1 MGTTTYG
8 DITPRTAAH
17 VVKDLL
23 KRGMPWL
30 IFEKFGQSKVL
41 PANSTQTINFR
52 RYFLEKTFTIPVG
65 NVMFNPQEYFNSQN
79 AAGADYGVAEGF
91 MNPASRTLTEGT
103 TPDATEMD
111 SQDYQASL
119 TQYGDRVVI
128 TDIVMDT
135 HEDNVLREAVDI
147 LGEQASILIE
157 KTRFNVLK
165 ACANVIYSD
174 TADTTR
180 VDVDKAFSLLMQ
192 RRVTRFLKRQLA
204 KPITSVVSSTPNYGT
219 EQIAPAFICIVHPDM
234 ESDLRAVASFVPVE
248 KYGSASSYESEIG
261 KIEDVRYLT
270 STIVQPFYAE
280 GALIGATGMV
290 AADATNLDVY
300 PMIYLARDAYGI
312 VAFKGANSLTP
323 MVVNPHASDS
333 DPLAQRGHVGWKG
346 YSATIIL
353 NDFWMV
359 RGEAAV
365 SDLAS

>member
-8 DITPRTAAH
+8 DITPRTAAY

-23 KRGMPWL
+23 KRGMPYL
-30 IFEKFGQSKVL
+30 CFEKFGQSKPL
-41 PANSTQTINFR
+41 PANATKTIQFR
-52 RYFLEKTFTIPVG
+52 RYFLEKTFTIPSG
-65 NVMFNPQEYFNSQN
+65 NAMFNPQEYFNDVEDD
-79 AAGADYGVAEGF
+79 ADTWSTAQDF
-91 MNPASRTLTEGT
+91 MNPSSRTLTEGT
-103 TPDATEMD
+103 TPDATELD
-111 SQDYQASL
+111 SQDYSASL

-128 TDIVMDT
+128 TDVVMDT

-147 LGEQASILIE
+147 LGEQAAVLIE

-165 ACANVIYSD
+165 ACANVVYSD
-174 TADTTR
+174 TADTAR
-180 VDVDKAFSLLMQ
+180 SDVDKAFSLLMQ
-192 RRVTRFLKRQLA
+192 RRITRFLKRQLA
-204 KPITSVVSSTPNYGT
+204 KPVTSVVKSTPAYGT
-219 EQIAPAFICIVHPDM
+219 EAIAPSFICIVHPDM
-234 ESDLRAVASFVPVE
+234 ESDLRAVASFVPCE
-248 KYGSASSYESEIG
+248 KYGSMTPYETEIG

-270 STIVQPFYAE
+270 STIVQPFYAT
-280 GALIGATGMV
+280 GAAVGSTGMV
-290 AADATNLDVY
+290 AADSTNLDVY

-365 SDLAS
+365 SDLSS